1 MPPALYAELTPW
13 YHLVDPPE
21 DHADEAAC
29 FLDAFADAIVG
40 PSTTLLELGSGAG
53 NNAWHLKA
61 RFACTLTDIAE
72 PMLALS
78 RMRNPGCEHV
88 AGDMRTLRLGRTF
101 DAVLAHD
108 GITYMTTEPDLRA
121 AIETAFVH
129 TRPGGAAIFTPDD
142 LADTFVEGAQLLEGH
157 DGDRSLRCIEWSWDP
172 VPGDDKA
179 RVEYGLLMRERGEVR
194 SFHDRHETGLFP
206 RATWLRLL
214 QDAGFVVDVVRR
226 PIADDE
232 TDEVFLCRRPWAR
245 RDAPSGSGREHA
257 MTRRPPAAATRHL
270 EWVKASGPQGG
281 HGVPP
286 RHRRAQAPGQ
296 TGAAGA
302 LSRVRAAASR
312 WRSCRCRTPAC
323 RHRRRASARPRSAP
337 ST

>member
-1 MPPALYAELTPW
+1 MRPALYAELTPW

-29 FLDAFADAIVG
+29 FLEAFAGAIVG
-40 PSTTLLELGSGAG
+40 PAATLLELGAGAG
-53 NNAWHLKA
+53 NNACHLKA
-61 RFACTLTDIAE
+61 HFACTLTDIAE

-78 RMRNPGCEHV
+78 RARNPECEHV
-88 AGDMRTLRLGRTF
+88 AGDMRTLRLGRVF

-142 LADTFVEGAQLLEGH
+142 LADTFVEGAELLGGD
-157 DGDRSLRCIEWSWDP
+157 DGERSLRYIEWSWDP
-172 VPGDDKA
+172 VPGDGKA

-214 QDAGFVVDVVRR
+214 QDAGFTTGIVRR
-226 PIADDE
+226 PIGDGE
-232 TDEVFLCRRPWAR
+232 TDEIFVCRRPIA
-245 RDAPSGSGREHA
+245 GR
-257 MTRRPPAAATRHL
+257 P
-270 EWVKASGPQGG
+270 
-281 HGVPP
+281 
-286 RHRRAQAPGQ
+286 
-296 TGAAGA
+296 
-302 LSRVRAAASR
+302 
-312 WRSCRCRTPAC
+312 
-323 RHRRRASARPRSAP
+323 
-337 ST
+337 